1 MGHFDEAEEK
11 EKEKKEKNW
20 EYQQRAKAGM
30 WEGDKTVLGDLK
42 EEKQKMIEQTQE
54 NFMAIDSIRRYMLV
68 GLAFKAEEELS
79 GWKDKKILNGDELM
93 RIILGTTEE
102 ILRRAEVGYVIK
114 VMINKGFINHTEQK
128 NLPLT
133 SKEQKY
139 ETNR

>member
-1 MGHFDEAEEK
+1 MGHFDKAEEK

-30 WEGDKTVLGDLK
+30 LEGDKTVLGDLK

-68 GLAFKAEEELS
+68 GLSFKTKEELEKRQVS
-79 GWKDKKILNGDELM
+79 LLNGDQLM
-93 RIILGTTEE
+93 RVILGTTEE
-102 ILRRAEVGYVIK
+102 ILRRAETGYVIK